1 MKQQPILQTERLIL
15 RPFDLSDAKDTQRL
29 AGDKAVADT
38 TLNIPHPYEDGMAEQ
53 WISTHQPQFDEGN
66 LCTLAITLRDTGELI
81 GAIALT
87 IVSRFE
93 RAELGYWIGKPYWNK
108 GYCTEAGV
116 VVLRHGFTVLGL
128 HRIHAAHFGRNP
140 ASGRVMQ
147 KLGMK
152 HEGRA
157 REHAKRWDRFEDLES
172 YGILKEEW
180 ERTTVVR

>member
-29 AGDKAVADT
+29 VGDKAVADT

-87 IVSRFE
+87 INSRFE

-116 VVLRHGFTVLGL
+116 VVLKYGFAVLGL
-128 HRIHAAHFGRNP
+128 HRIHATHFGRNP

-157 REHAKRWDRFEDLES
+157 REHAKRGDRFEDLES

-180 ERTTVVR
+180 E